1 MGILRL
7 NHIDIL
13 LIRSALEPSAWTR
26 KYFTVASVSCAFF
39 ECIKIGINLS
49 RLSSRAAQMKS
60 QLVLDI
66 AMTDLVIIM
75 DVHEIRKGVI
85 IKTWGS

>member
-1 MGILRL
+1 M
-7 NHIDIL
+7 DIL
-13 LIRSALEPSAWTR
+13 LISNILEPRACTR

-60 QLVLDI
+60 QFVLDI
-66 AMTDLVIIM
+66 AIIDLVIIIV
-75 DVHEIRKGVI
+75 VHEIRKGVI
-85 IKTWGS
+85 IKTWRS